1 VRNLLLFIFIPVIIT
16 SQNLGSIAVSK
27 IEGPN
32 RFYSRNFSNKLEK
45 ELSIAG
51 FEVAE
56 RGDVNQI
63 MAEWKLQGSGL
74 TDGEKVEFNG
84 ISNADYLIVGTFS
97 GINDYDGIFAS
108 IQMIDIVDGS
118 IINTASIDGQISQ
131 KSELYTIGVESLVE
145 QLINASNSKMDTYIE
160 AKNKEELRIKKLE
173 EKKEKEVLEQGLKK
187 ERRSNFWRFIIGTI
201 ELLINI
207 LEIFNK
213 DDEQQDDYSY
223 SLQ

>member
-187 ERRSNFWRFIIGTI
+187 ERRSNFWRFIFGTI

-213 DDEQQDDYSY
+213 DDEQQEDYSY
-223 SLQ
+223 RVQ

>member
-1 VRNLLLFIFIPVIIT
+1 MRNLLLFIFIPVIIT

-201 ELLINI
+201 ELLIN
-207 LEIFNK
+207 NRN
-213 DDEQQDDYSY
+213 YSY
-223 SLQ
+223 FSC

>member
-1 VRNLLLFIFIPVIIT
+1 MRNLLLFIFIPVIIT

-74 TDGEKVEFNG
+74 TDGEKVEFSG

-187 ERRSNFWRFIIGTI
+187 ERRSNFWRFVLGTI
-201 ELLINI
+201 EILINI

-213 DDEQQDDYSY
+213 DDEQQEDYSY
-223 SLQ
+223 RVQ

>member
-74 TDGEKVEFNG
+74 TDGEKVEFSG

-213 DDEQQDDYSY
+213 DDEQQDAYSY

>member
-1 VRNLLLFIFIPVIIT
+1 MRNLLLFIFIPVIIT

-187 ERRSNFWRFIIGTI
+187 ERRSNFWRFIFGTI

-223 SLQ
+223 RLQ

>member
-74 TDGEKVEFNG
+74 TDGEKVEFSG

-213 DDEQQDDYSY
+213 DDEQQEDYSY
-223 SLQ
+223 RVQ

>member
-187 ERRSNFWRFIIGTI
+187 ERRSNFWRFIFGTI

-213 DDEQQDDYSY
+213 DDEQQDAYSY

>member
-74 TDGEKVEFNG
+74 TDGEKVEFSG

-187 ERRSNFWRFIIGTI
+187 ERRSNFWRFIFGTI

-223 SLQ
+223 RLQ

>member
-1 VRNLLLFIFIPVIIT
+1 MRNLLLFIFIPVIIT

-74 TDGEKVEFNG
+74 TDGEKVEFSG

-173 EKKEKEVLEQGLKK
+173 EKKEKEVLQQGLKK
-187 ERRSNFWRFIIGTI
+187 ERRSNFWRFIFGTI

-213 DDEQQDDYSY
+213 DDEQQEDYSY
-223 SLQ
+223 RVQ

>member
-160 AKNKEELRIKKLE
+160 AKNKEALRIKNLE
-173 EKKEKEVLEQGLKK
+173 EKKEKEVLEEGLKK
-187 ERRSNFWRFIIGTI
+187 ERRSNFWRFVLGTI
-201 ELLINI
+201 EILINI

-213 DDEQQDDYSY
+213 DDEQQEDYSY
-223 SLQ
+223 RVQ

>member
-187 ERRSNFWRFIIGTI
+187 ERRSNFWRFVLGTI
-201 ELLINI
+201 EILINI

-213 DDEQQDDYSY
+213 DDEQQEDYSY
-223 SLQ
+223 RVQ

>member
-1 VRNLLLFIFIPVIIT
+1 MRNLLLFIFIPVIIT

-74 TDGEKVEFNG
+74 TDGEKVEFSG

-160 AKNKEELRIKKLE
+160 AKNKEALRIKNLE
-173 EKKEKEVLEQGLKK
+173 EKKEKEVLEEGLKK
-187 ERRSNFWRFIIGTI
+187 ERRSNFWRFVLGTI
-201 ELLINI
+201 EILINI

-213 DDEQQDDYSY
+213 DDEQQEDYSY
-223 SLQ
+223 RVQ

>member
-1 VRNLLLFIFIPVIIT
+1 MRNLLLFIFIPVIIT

-74 TDGEKVEFNG
+74 TDGEKVEFSG

-160 AKNKEELRIKKLE
+160 AKNKEALRIKNLE

-187 ERRSNFWRFIIGTI
+187 ERRSNFWRFVLGTI
-201 ELLINI
+201 EILINI

-213 DDEQQDDYSY
+213 DDEQQEDYSY
-223 SLQ
+223 RVQ

>member
-1 VRNLLLFIFIPVIIT
+1 MRNLLLFIFIPVIIT

-74 TDGEKVEFNG
+74 TDGEKVEFSG

-187 ERRSNFWRFIIGTI
+187 ERRSNFWRFIFGTI

-213 DDEQQDDYSY
+213 DDEQQEDYSY
-223 SLQ
+223 RVQ

>member
-1 VRNLLLFIFIPVIIT
+1 MRNLLLFIFIPVIIT

-74 TDGEKVEFNG
+74 TDGEKVEFSG

-213 DDEQQDDYSY
+213 DDEQQEDYSY
-223 SLQ
+223 RLQ

>member
-1 VRNLLLFIFIPVIIT
+1 MRNLLLFIFIPVIIT

-187 ERRSNFWRFIIGTI
+187 ERRSNFWRFVLGTI
-201 ELLINI
+201 EILINI

-213 DDEQQDDYSY
+213 DDEQQEDYSY
-223 SLQ
+223 RLQ

>member
-1 VRNLLLFIFIPVIIT
+1 MRNLLLFIFIPVIIT

-74 TDGEKVEFNG
+74 TDGEKVEFSG

-160 AKNKEELRIKKLE
+160 AKNKEALRIKNLE

-187 ERRSNFWRFIIGTI
+187 ERRSNFWRFVLGTI
-201 ELLINI
+201 EILINI

-213 DDEQQDDYSY
+213 DDEQQEDYSY
-223 SLQ
+223 RLQ